1 MRPESH
7 KIFGALFKNNATKLR
22 IKKISM
28 TVNIYMERINKSQQN
43 YKLQIKK
50 IDKYHKIQEKKA

>member
-1 MRPESH
+1 
-7 KIFGALFKNNATKLR
+7 
-22 IKKISM
+22 M

-50 IDKYHKIQEKKA
+50 IDKYHKIQKKKA